1 MPTLSNVA
9 GIIPSLATAGG
20 IDILRRGEPVPNSY
34 GEFIPAPEVI
44 IHVEPV
50 VVHNLSG
57 RDLEQVPEANRNRE
71 TIEVYTRVRLYVAD
85 DSKDADIIRYR
96 GRRFKVIQTMD
107 YDLQGGVW
115 IGIATLEDKQTYN

>member
-1 MPTLSNVA
+1 MPTLKNVA

-20 IDILRRGEPVPNSY
+20 IDIIRRGEPVPNTY
-34 GEFIPAPEVI
+34 GEYTAAPEII
-44 IHVEPV
+44 IHVEPA

-71 TIEVYTRVRLYVAD
+71 TIEVYVQVRLYVSD
-85 DSKDADIIRYR
+85 SSKDADIIRYR

-107 YDLQGGVW
+107 YNLQGGVW
-115 IGIATLEDKQTYN
+115 IGIATLEDIQTYN